1 MKVWGMT
8 ATILLVVAIGLGG
21 WLYVQNKNLKS
32 QKSQVETDLSSAKAD
47 KVQSETKMA
56 AASKKLGIL
65 VLIFSGT
72 NSQEDQLA
80 VYGVIKSIND
90 ETLTADWK
98 AMQNSK
104 PGDNTGNKMLS
115 DLLVSAIKDLK

>member
-1 MKVWGMT
+1 MKVWKIT

-47 KVQSETKMA
+47 KVQSEEKMA
-56 AASKKLGIL
+56 AARKKLGIL
-65 VLIFSGT
+65 ILIFGGT

-80 VYGVIKSIND
+80 VYNAIKSIND

-98 AMQNSK
+98 AMQTST

-115 DLLVSAIKDLK
+115 DLIVSAVKDLE